1 MPVQIILKSD
11 AGTYLF
17 IPAASLPRCR
27 NLTGSPATSGR
38 VVGGGHPLSVPADD
52 EIQLR
57 QDARHNAADPLAGA
71 IINENIAGFHGETNS
86 AQQERDHE

>member
-1 MPVQIILKSD
+1 MSVQIILKSD

-27 NLTGSPATSGR
+27 NLTGSPAESSRR
-38 VVGGGHPLSVPADD
+38 VVGGGYPLSVPADD

-71 IINENIAGFHGETNS
+71 IINEKISLHGE
-86 AQQERDHE
+86 AK